1 MSELEN
7 LVKNRRSAV
16 IFEEGIEIPE
26 SELQE
31 MFALNKF
38 APSAFNLQHTHYLV
52 LTDPV
57 QKEKVYEASQ
67 QYKVKT
73 ASAVIVVL
81 GDVNAHHHIRTI
93 NEGLLNLGAMTPFQ
107 YEQESQSVIEFY
119 ETRGRFFQR
128 EDAIRNASLSAMQLM
143 LIAQDRGWDTCPM
156 IGFDAEE
163 LQRILD
169 IPDHYVPAMLITI
182 GKKSEAKQ
190 RPRGYR
196 KPINEYVSFNKM
208 HAE

>member
-1 MSELEN
+1 MSELDQ
-7 LVKNRRSAV
+7 LIKNRRSAV
-16 IFEEGIEIPE
+16 IFEEGIEISE
-26 SELQE
+26 SELE
-31 MFALNKF
+31 DMFALNKF

-52 LTDPV
+52 LTDAD
-57 QKEKVYEASQ
+57 QRDKVYEASQ

-93 NEGLLNLGAMTPFQ
+93 NEGLLNLGALTPFQ
-107 YEQESQSVIEFY
+107 YEQESQSVTEFY

-128 EDAIRNASLSAMQLM
+128 EDAIRNASLSAMQFM

-163 LQRILD
+163 LQRSLN

-196 KPINEYVSFNKM
+196 KPIHEYVSFNKM
-208 HAE
+208 NAE

>member
-7 LVKNRRSAV
+7 LVKKRRSAI

-26 SELQE
+26 SDLQQ

-38 APSAFNLQHTHYLV
+38 APSAFNLQHAHYLV
-52 LTDPV
+52 LTDPA

-81 GDVNAHHHIRTI
+81 GDTKAHHHIRTI
-93 NEGLLNLGAMTPFQ
+93 NEGLLHLGIVTPFE
-107 YEQESQSVIEFY
+107 YEQESQSVFDFY
-119 ETRGRFFQR
+119 ESRGSVFQR

-143 LIAQDRGWDTCPM
+143 LIAQDMGWDTCPM
-156 IGFDAEE
+156 IGFDANE
-163 LQRILD
+163 LQSSLD
-169 IPDHYVPAMLITI
+169 IPEHYVPVMMITI
-182 GKKSEAKQ
+182 GKKSDAKQ

>member
-1 MSELEN
+1 MSELDH
-7 LVKNRRSAV
+7 LIKNRRSAV
-16 IFEEGIEIPE
+16 IFEEGIEISE
-26 SELQE
+26 SELEE

-52 LTDPV
+52 LTEDA
-57 QKEKVYEASQ
+57 QKEKIYEASQ

-81 GDVNAHHHIRTI
+81 GDVHAHHHIRTI
-93 NEGLLNLGAMTPFQ
+93 NEGLLNLGALTPFQ
-107 YEQESQSVIEFY
+107 YEQESQSVTEFY

-128 EDAIRNASLSAMQLM
+128 EDAIRNASLSAMQFM

-163 LQRILD
+163 LQQSLN

-182 GKKSEAKQ
+182 GKKSESKQ

-196 KPINEYVSFNKM
+196 KPIHEYVSFNKM
-208 HAE
+208 NAE

>member
-1 MSELEN
+1 MSELDQ
-7 LVKNRRSAV
+7 LIKNRRSAV
-16 IFEEGIEIPE
+16 IFEEGIEISE
-26 SELQE
+26 SELE
-31 MFALNKF
+31 DMFALNKF

-52 LTDPV
+52 LTNAD
-57 QKEKVYEASQ
+57 QKDKVYEASQ

-93 NEGLLNLGAMTPFQ
+93 NEGLLNLGALTPFQ
-107 YEQESQSVIEFY
+107 YEQESQSVTEFY

-128 EDAIRNASLSAMQLM
+128 EDAIRNASLSAMQFM

-163 LQRILD
+163 LQRSLN

-196 KPINEYVSFNKM
+196 KPIHEYVSFNKM
-208 HAE
+208 NAE

>member
-1 MSELEN
+1 MSALEN

-26 SELQE
+26 ADLQQ

-52 LTDPV
+52 LTDPA
-57 QKEKVYEASQ
+57 QKEKAYEASQ

-81 GDVNAHHHIRTI
+81 GDIKAHHHIRTI
-93 NEGLLNLGAMTPFQ
+93 NEGLLHLGVLNPFE
-107 YEQESQSVIEFY
+107 YEQESQSVFDFY
-119 ETRGRFFQR
+119 EARGSVFQR

-143 LIAQDRGWDTCPM
+143 LIAQDMGWDTCPM
-156 IGFDAEE
+156 IGFDADE
-163 LQRILD
+163 LQSSLNV
-169 IPDHYVPAMLITI
+169 PEHYVPVMMITI

-196 KPINEYVSFNKM
+196 KPTNEYVSFNKM

>member
-1 MSELEN
+1 MSDLEN
-7 LVKNRRSAV
+7 IIKNRRSAV
-16 IFEEGIEIPE
+16 IFEEGVDIPE
-26 SELQE
+26 SEFHE

-52 LTDPV
+52 LTDPA
-57 QKEKVYEASQ
+57 QIEKVYEASQ

-81 GDVNAHHHIRTI
+81 GDINAHHHIRTI
-93 NEGLLNLGAMTPFQ
+93 NEGLLNLGALTPFQ
-107 YEQESQSVIEFY
+107 YEQESQSVTEFY
-119 ETRGRFFQR
+119 EARGRFFQR
-128 EDAIRNASLSAMQLM
+128 EDAIRNASLSAMQFM

-163 LQRILD
+163 LQKSLE
-169 IPDHYVPAMLITI
+169 IPDHYVISLVITI

-196 KPINEYVSFNKM
+196 KPINEYVSFNKLNV
-208 HAE
+208 E

>member
-1 MSELEN
+1 MRELDQ
-7 LVKNRRSAV
+7 LIKNRRSAV
-16 IFEEGIEIPE
+16 IFEEGIEISE
-26 SELQE
+26 SELE
-31 MFALNKF
+31 DMFALNKF

-52 LTDPV
+52 LSDAD
-57 QKEKVYEASQ
+57 QKDKVYEASQ

-93 NEGLLNLGAMTPFQ
+93 NEGLLNLGALTPFQ
-107 YEQESQSVIEFY
+107 YEQESQSVTEFY

-128 EDAIRNASLSAMQLM
+128 EDAIRNASLSAMQFM

-163 LQRILD
+163 LQRSLN

-196 KPINEYVSFNKM
+196 KPIQEYVSFNKM
-208 HAE
+208 NVE